1 MLASV
6 SILPFGVAAAPQD
19 KVDGSVRHLATA
31 NPGGSVPVLIARRSA
46 SGGLGTLKAHGAT
59 IRRQL
64 EMGNMVAAS
73 VPNAELDAIAADPD
87 VLRIAYDAPMQT
99 QSASAPDPLTLDS
112 QLRSAYPMAVQA
124 TQAWTS
130 SPRLIGTGVGIA
142 VLDSGLDKTNAD
154 MDGSAYGTSR
164 VTYQNSMIQQSSGG
178 STDDYGHGT
187 WVSGIAAGRGWGWG
201 TNPTEGLYVGI
212 APDANL
218 IELKIAD
225 INGQAYTSDVINA
238 IEWASNNQALYN
250 IRVINLS
257 LVSSYA
263 ESYTTS
269 ALDAA
274 VEMAWLK
281 GIVVVVSAGNGGP
294 NTMLY
299 APANDPFVIT
309 VGATDDKG
317 TSSTSDDSLTS
328 WSSYGT
334 TQDGFVKPN
343 LVAPGRHIVGPLAG
357 GNVTLASQ
365 FPNNVIPNLHNLYIQ
380 LSGTSAAGCDRR
392 RGGPAPGPAKP
403 AARRRQGLA
412 GADGAPDRRRRHW
425 CGLPANHVRR
435 ELQRCD
441 QSRQCGARTEQ
452 LGGTGWL
459 SHASVGDQLL
469 AGQLEQCF
477 LEQRVLEQR
486 VLEQRQ
492 LEQRQLEQ
500 RIWAVVSRISFADGC
515 PQL

>member
-380 LSGTSAAGCDRR
+380 LSGTSAA
-392 RGGPAPGPAKP
+392 APVVTGVVADLLQ
-403 AARRRQGLA
+403 ARPNLQPDDVKGLLEQTALPIA
-412 GADGAPDRRRRHW
+412 GA
-425 CGLPANHVRR
+425 
-435 ELQRCD
+435 
-441 QSRQCGARTEQ
+441 
-452 LGGTGWL
+452 GTGAGYPQIMSAVNFSGAINRANVGL
-459 SHASVGDQLL
+459 VPNNSVAQ
-469 AGQLEQCF
+469 AGCQTLPSGTNCSQAN
-477 LEQRVLEQR
+477 
-486 VLEQRQ
+486 
-492 LEQRQLEQ
+492 
-500 RIWAVVSRISFADGC
+500 WSSVSWNSVSWNSVSWNSVSWNSVSWNSVSG
-515 PQL
+515 Q